1 MMKDRIKEIRKYF
14 HLNQTDFGAKVGVK
28 GNTIGNYEIGLRSP
42 SDAVIF
48 SICREFGVNEDWLR
62 TGEGEMLIPKTRNA
76 QLATFFADV
85 LDADDGDFI
94 RSFCSAL
101 ASLNKEQLHK
111 VAEVSEMVMNAW
123 VAEKEKEK
131 QDKKEKA
138 DL

>member
-48 SICREFGVNEDWLR
+48 SICREFGVNEGWLR
-62 TGEGEMLIPKTRNA
+62 TGEGEMLVPKSRND
-76 QLATFFADV
+76 QLAAFFADI

-123 VAEKEKEK
+123 VAEKEK

>member
-1 MMKDRIKEIRKYF
+1 MMKDRIKEIRKHF
-14 HLNQTDFGAKVGVK
+14 HLNQADFGAKVGVK

-48 SICREFGVNEDWLR
+48 SICREFGINEGWLR
-62 TGEGEMLIPKTRNA
+62 TGEGEMLIPKTRND
-76 QLATFFADV
+76 QLVDFFREI
-85 LDADDGDFI
+85 LDADDDDFI

-101 ASLNKEQLHK
+101 ASLSKEQLHK

-123 VAEKEKEK
+123 VAEKKKEK

-138 DL
+138 GL

>member
-1 MMKDRIKEIRKYF
+1 MMKDRVKEIRKYF
-14 HLNQTDFGAKVGVK
+14 HLNQADFGAKVGVK

-48 SICREFGVNEDWLR
+48 SICREFGVNEGWLR

-123 VAEKEKEK
+123 GAEKEKEK

-138 DL
+138 GL